1 MSRDRTAEKTCKMEI
16 ESHVIANIKIAE
28 VNSEDLIINSVEDG
42 SDLLGNLYYSD
53 YDRIII
59 HEKNINSAF
68 FDLKTGFA
76 GEILQKFSNFRV
88 RLVVI
93 GNFDKYESASLKQF
107 ILESNKGKQV
117 NFLSS
122 LSEALKQLSL

>member
-1 MSRDRTAEKTCKMEI
+1 MEI

>member
-1 MSRDRTAEKTCKMEI
+1 MKI
-16 ESHVIANIKIAE
+16 ESHVIDNIKIAE

-53 YDRIII
+53 YDGIII
-59 HEKNINSAF
+59 HEKNINSNF
-68 FDLKTGFA
+68 YDLKTGFA

-93 GNFDKYESASLKQF
+93 GNFDKYESASFKQF

-122 LSEALKQLSL
+122 LPEALKQLSL

>member
-1 MSRDRTAEKTCKMEI
+1 MKI
-16 ESHVIANIKIAE
+16 ESHIIDALKIAE
-28 VNSEDLIINSVEDG
+28 VNSENMIINSVEDG
-42 SDLLGNLYYSD
+42 SDLLANLYYSD
-53 YDRIII
+53 YDSIII
-59 HEKNINSAF
+59 HEKNINAAF

-88 RLVVI
+88 RLVVV
-93 GNFDKYESASLKQF
+93 GDFDKYESASLKQF

-122 LSEALKQLSL
+122 LSEALKLLAL

>member
-1 MSRDRTAEKTCKMEI
+1 MEI
-16 ESHVIANIKIAE
+16 ENHIINNNKIAE
-28 VNSEDLIINSVEDG
+28 VNSENIIIQSVEDG
-42 SDLLGNLYYSD
+42 LDLLGNLYYSD

-59 HEKNINSAF
+59 HEKNINSDF
-68 FDLKTGFA
+68 FDLKTGIA

-88 RLVVI
+88 RLIIV
-93 GNFDKYESASLKQF
+93 GNFDKYENNSLKQF
-107 ILESNKGKQV
+107 IFESNKGKQV